1 MQWYLKVVRDNYANF
16 SGRARRREYWMFV
29 LFNLIFAIVA
39 MIIDMILGTRFKM
52 GIGAYSTTL
61 PYGWIYLIY
70 MLAVIIPSIAVGVR
84 RLHDLGKSG
93 WMLLIVLIPFIGA
106 VWILVLF
113 LMDGTPGPNAYGPS
127 PKAPAV
133 A

>member
-16 SGRARRREYWMFV
+16 NGRARRREYWMFV

-39 MIIDMILGTRFKM
+39 MMIDMILGTRFKM
-52 GIGAYSTTL
+52 GVGAYSTTL

-70 MLAVIIPSIAVGVR
+70 ILAVIIPSIAVGVR

-106 VWILVLF
+106 IWILVLF